1 MRSDPLVVLAG
12 IAAGIVIC
20 KKWTAWRNAAIAKL
34 KTKL

>member
-1 MRSDPLVVLAG
+1 MSYFITAV
-12 IAAGIVIC
+12 ISFAAGIVIC